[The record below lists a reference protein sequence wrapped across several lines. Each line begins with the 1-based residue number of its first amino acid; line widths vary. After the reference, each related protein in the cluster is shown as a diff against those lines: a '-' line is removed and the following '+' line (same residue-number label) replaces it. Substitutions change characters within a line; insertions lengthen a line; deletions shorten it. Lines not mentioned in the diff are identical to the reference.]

1 MRGDN
6 GLELVL
12 GMKDS
17 YPREVKRKREME
29 FVLRNLFEKWGYEE
43 VEPPTIE
50 YYSTLENTLGDEAK
64 ERVYK
69 FVDRNGKLVS
79 LRPEFTTSIMRM
91 YSKKEMRETA
101 PHRVYYVGK
110 IFRYPSSPLRVED
123 ELTQLGLESL
133 GKNGVDT
140 DAEIIALAL
149 SALLALQELGIE
161 DFMLDIGHVGIFQG
175 VLSSFPLSPS
185 EKLSL
190 KSLLKKKDFVAL
202 EKFTSISSHPLFP
215 FLLHLPFLRGKRE
228 ILEETKK
235 NYPLSPPLID
245 TLNYLGEIWDI
256 ISDFHLEK
264 HAFINL
270 GLIRDFDYYTGV
282 VFEGFSP
289 RLGYPLL
296 AGGRYDEL
304 LEKSGSSLPACGFAL
319 FLERLMEVQKENIK
333 KDRSPFISIA
343 YPPVF
348 RSSIFALA
356 EKMRE
361 EGIPIIIEEQ
371 KGEDIQVLQGKEL
384 IYQGKDEEKIKTLI
398 QERFKSW
405 ES

>member
-1 MRGDN
+1 M
-6 GLELVL
+6 ELVL

-17 YPREVKRKREME
+17 YPWEVKRKRQME
-29 FVLRNLFEKWGYEE
+29 FVLRDLFEKWGYEE

-50 YYSTLENTLGDEAK
+50 YYSTLEATLGAEAK

-69 FVDRNGKLVS
+69 FVDRSGKLVS

-91 YSKKEMRETA
+91 YSKGEIREST

-110 IFRYPSSPLRVED
+110 IFRYPSSPLRVEG

-149 SALLALQELGIE
+149 SALLALRELGIE
-161 DFMLDIGHVGIFQG
+161 DFMLDIGHVGVFQG
-175 VLSSFPLSPS
+175 ILSSLPLSPS

-190 KSLLKKKDFVAL
+190 KTLLKEKDFVAL
-202 EKFTSISSHPLFP
+202 GKFSSVSSHPLSS
-215 FLLHLPFLRGKRE
+215 FLLHLPFLRGKKE

-245 TLNYLGEIWDI
+245 VLNYLGEIWDI
-256 ISDFHLEK
+256 ISDFHLEENV
-264 HAFINL
+264 FINL
-270 GLIRDFDYYTGV
+270 GLVRDFDYYTGV

-296 AGGRYDEL
+296 AGGRYDGL
-304 LEKSGSSLPACGFAL
+304 LEKSGANLPACGFAL
-319 FLERLMEVQKENIK
+319 FLERLMEVQKEKTK
-333 KDRSPFISIA
+333 KERPSFITIT
-343 YPPVF
+343 YPATF
-348 RSSIFALA
+348 RSSVFAAA
-356 EKMRE
+356 EEIRKEGVPIVIE
-361 EGIPIIIEEQ
+361 EG
-371 KGEDIQVLQGKEL
+371 KGEDIQVVQGKE
-384 IYQGKDEEKIKTLI
+384 IVYQGQDTERIKTLI
-398 QERFKSW
+398 WERFKSW
-405 ES
+405 KS

>member
-29 FVLRNLFEKWGYEE
+29 FVLRHLFERWGYEE

-91 YSKKEMRETA
+91 YSKKELREST

-110 IFRYPSSPLRVED
+110 IFRYPSSPLRIEG
-123 ELTQLGLESL
+123 ELTQLGLENL

-140 DAEIIALAL
+140 DAEIIALSL

-175 VLSSFPLSPS
+175 VLSSLPLSPS

-190 KSLLKKKDFVAL
+190 KTLLKKKDFVAL
-202 EKFTSISSHPLFP
+202 EKFASISSHPLFP

-228 ILEETKK
+228 ILEETRK
-235 NYPLSPPLID
+235 NYPLNSPLID
-245 TLNYLGEIWDI
+245 ALDYLEEIWNI
-256 ISDFHLEK
+256 ISDFHLEE
-264 HAFINL
+264 HVFINL
-270 GLIRDFDYYTGV
+270 GLVRDFDYYTGV

-289 RLGYPLL
+289 RSGYPLL

-304 LEKSGSSLPACGFAL
+304 LEKSGNNLPACGFAL
-319 FLERLMEVQKENIK
+319 FLERLMEVQKENLK
-333 KDRSPFISIA
+333 ESYLSFITIN
-343 YPPVF
+343 YPSHF

-356 EKMRE
+356 EKMRK
-361 EGIPIIIEEQ
+361 EGIPVIMEEG

-384 IYQGKDEEKIKTLI
+384 IYQGKDEGKIKTLI

>member
-1 MRGDN
+1 M
-6 GLELVL
+6 ELVL

-17 YPREVKRKREME
+17 YPSEVKRKREME
-29 FVLRNLFEKWGYEE
+29 FVLRHLFEEWGYEE

-91 YSKKEMRETA
+91 YSKKELRESA

-110 IFRYPSSPLRVED
+110 IFRYPSSPLRVEG
-123 ELTQLGLESL
+123 ELTQLGLENL
-133 GKNGVDT
+133 GKNGIDT

-175 VLSSFPLSPS
+175 LLSSLPLSPP
-185 EKLSL
+185 EKLFL
-190 KSLLKKKDFVAL
+190 KTLLKKKDFVAL
-202 EKFTSISSHPLFP
+202 ENFTSISSHPLFP

-228 ILEETKK
+228 ILEETKN
-235 NYPLSPPLID
+235 NYPLSPPLVEA
-245 TLNYLGEIWDI
+245 LNYLREIWDI
-256 ISDFHLEK
+256 ISDFHLEE
-264 HAFINL
+264 HVFINL
-270 GLIRDFDYYTGV
+270 GLVRDFDYYTGV

-289 RLGYPLL
+289 RSGYPLL
-296 AGGRYDEL
+296 TGGRYDEL
-304 LEKSGSSLPACGFAL
+304 LEKSENSLPACGFAL
-319 FLERLMEVQKENIK
+319 FLERLMEVQRVNPKEK
-333 KDRSPFISIA
+333 HSFFITIT
-343 YPPVF
+343 YPPF
-348 RSSIFALA
+348 LRSSIFILA
-356 EKMRE
+356 EELRK
-361 EGIPIIIEEQ
+361 EGIPIIMEE
-371 KGEDIQVLQGKEL
+371 KGEDIQVLQEKEL
-384 IYQGKDEEKIKTLI
+384 IYQGKDEEKIKTI
-398 QERFKSW
+398 IRERFKSW

>member
-1 MRGDN
+1 
-6 GLELVL
+6 
-12 GMKDS
+12 
-17 YPREVKRKREME
+17 
-29 FVLRNLFEKWGYEE
+29 
-43 VEPPTIE
+43 
-50 YYSTLENTLGDEAK
+50 
-64 ERVYK
+64 
-69 FVDRNGKLVS
+69 
-79 LRPEFTTSIMRM
+79 
-91 YSKKEMRETA
+91 
-101 PHRVYYVGK
+101 
-110 IFRYPSSPLRVED
+110 
-123 ELTQLGLESL
+123 
-133 GKNGVDT
+133 
-140 DAEIIALAL
+140 
-149 SALLALQELGIE
+149 
-161 DFMLDIGHVGIFQG
+161 
-175 VLSSFPLSPS
+175 
-185 EKLSL
+185 
-190 KSLLKKKDFVAL
+190 LLKKKDFVAL

-319 FLERLMEVQKENIK
+319 FLERLMEVQKESIK
-333 KDRSPFISIA
+333 KDRPPFISIA

-361 EGIPIIIEEQ
+361 EGIPIIIEEK